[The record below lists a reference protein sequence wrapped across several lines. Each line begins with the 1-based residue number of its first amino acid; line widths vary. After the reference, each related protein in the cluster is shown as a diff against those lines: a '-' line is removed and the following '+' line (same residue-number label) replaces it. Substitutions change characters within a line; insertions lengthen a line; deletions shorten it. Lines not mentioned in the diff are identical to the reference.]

1 MYINRNKIWVRNK
14 ATEHISSKATQIIL
28 LEHLINNHII
38 IILPQI
44 TTLFKLDTTKFIN
57 IR

>member
-38 IILPQI
+38 ILPQI
-44 TTLFKLDTTKFIN
+44 TTLFKLDTTKFIK